1 MGVGMIARDEVRGTI
16 EARAS
21 DAEIDAAIVAAALV
35 QGRPDVTPDFE
46 LRGCDDDVVWS
57 IIDAAILALKPKIA
71 VIFTD
76 TVVLDGAMFDPGSIA
91 RFIIENV
98 ADDLRAEVWLV
109 ADPYDSDTADLL
121 EWRRSLGIKLAPLA
135 ATRMAERNQRHG
147 LITWLM
153 TTRPFEKI
161 VVADPNYRSDDPRV
175 TIHRRVTR

>member
-1 MGVGMIARDEVRGTI
+1 MGVRMIARHEVRGTI

-21 DAEIDAAIVAAALV
+21 DAEIDAAIVAAAIG

-57 IIDAAILALKPKIA
+57 VIDAAILALKPKVV

-76 TVVLDGAMFDPGSIA
+76 TVVLDGSMFDPGSIA

-109 ADPYDSDTADLL
+109 ADPYDRDTADLIA
-121 EWRRSLGIKLAPLA
+121 WRKSLGIKLA
-135 ATRMAERNQRHG
+135 ATRTAERNQRHG
-147 LITWLM
+147 LITWIT

-161 VVADPNYRSDDPRV
+161 VVADPTYRTDDLRV